1 MYINCHT
8 YYSLNYGL
16 ASPEQLVDTA
26 KTYGIKTLALTDI
39 NNVSAVFPFV
49 RACKKQGIRP
59 IVGIEFRDKDQRL
72 CYIGLARN
80 LKGFAALNK
89 HLSDSY
95 EKGIQATAPPL
106 EQVIIIYPGLVKP
119 LEHFRKYE
127 FVGIRPQ
134 DINRLFRSPLKQR
147 QDRLVAW
154 CPLTFLDEADH
165 DLHRVL
171 RAIGKNE
178 LISRLTTEDCA
189 SPTERF
195 FPIKQLLPLY
205 RLYPQIIRNTA
216 NIVRACS
223 IELEPQPTYNLQTFT
238 SSAEEDRELLRK
250 LALEGCERR
259 YGVRDITARKRVE
272 KELQAIDKLKFVAY
286 FLIIWDLIQYARHSD
301 IVHVGRGSGANSIVA
316 YCIGITDVDPLE
328 LNLYFERF
336 INEERSSMPDFDVD
350 FPSDQRHRILDYV
363 FKRYGRRHTA
373 FVCTY
378 NTFQYRSIMREVGKV
393 YGLPKAEIDRIVVS
407 PQDTGEHHEMAKKI
421 WEYAGRLADM
431 PNELSVHASGII
443 ISERPLF
450 EFSALR
456 PMPFGFPIVHFDMY
470 TAEDWGFNKYDILGQ
485 CGLSH
490 IRDCV
495 RYIRENRG
503 KAVDIDPK
511 KVFLDPKAKALLR
524 SGDTVGV
531 FYAESPNMRELL
543 PKLQCDNYPDLV
555 VASSI
560 IRPGVASSG
569 MMREYIRRHHEPY
582 AIAYLHESFAE
593 HLSETYG
600 VMVFQE
606 DVMKICHAYA
616 GLSLAESDV
625 LRKIMSGKNRHSETF
640 RMLHHKFFTYS
651 KKRGHPEATTREV
664 WRQIS
669 SFAGYS
675 FCKAHSAAFA
685 VLSFQDLYLK
695 AHYPLEFLLAV
706 INNFGGFYRTEVYVH
721 EARRLGATIHAPCV
735 NHSNYLSR
743 LNGNELYLGLGLI
756 LGLEKSVGEEIV
768 YNREMFGPYRSLADF
783 NSRIACAPTQ
793 LELLIKINAFRFTGY
808 NKYQLMWEKYRGS
821 SPVPNQPEA
830 LPLFV
835 TTDEKTELPEL
846 TEGVFDQAFD
856 EIELLKFPLCSPFLL
871 LDRSIQPGKLKHT
884 IPARDLGQYVDRS
897 VRILG
902 YFVCRKTTSTKQ
914 HELMA
919 FDAWYDEAGDYFNTV
934 IFPQEMR
941 AWPIKGIGIYLLE
954 GCVQAEFGVYSITLS
969 SLEKLPYIGDERF
982 NDEMNKGT

>member
-16 ASPEQLVDTA
+16 ASPEELVSAA
-26 KTYGIKTLALTDI
+26 KTYGLKTLALTDI
-39 NNVSAVFPFV
+39 NNVSGVFPFV
-49 RACKKQGIRP
+49 RACKQQGIRP
-59 IVGIEFRDKDQRL
+59 IVGIEFRDQEQRL
-72 CYIGLARN
+72 CYIGLAKTN
-80 LKGFAALNK
+80 AGFAVLNK

-95 EKGIQATAPPL
+95 TQGIREIAPYLP
-106 EQVIIIYPGLVKP
+106 EVYIIYPRLVKP
-119 LEHFRKYE
+119 LEHFREHEYIS
-127 FVGIRPQ
+127 VRPQ
-134 DINRLFRSPLKQR
+134 DVNRLFSSPLKKR

-154 CPLTFLDEADH
+154 CPVTFLEEEDH

-178 LISRLTTEDCA
+178 LITRLLPEDCA
-189 SPTERF
+189 LPTERF
-195 FPIKQLLPLY
+195 FPLAELLPRY
-205 RLYPQIIRNTA
+205 RLYPQIIQNTA
-216 NIVRACS
+216 NIVRSCS
-223 IELEPQPTYNLQTFT
+223 IELEPQTTYNRQIFT
-238 SSAEEDRELLRK
+238 HSAEEDRDLLRK

-259 YGVRDITARKRVE
+259 YGARNTAARKRVE

-363 FKRYGRRHTA
+363 FKRYGRLHTA

-393 YGLPKAEIDRIVVS
+393 YGLPKSEIDRIVLR
-407 PQDTGEHHEMAKKI
+407 PQDAGEHHEMAEKI
-421 WEYAGRLADM
+421 WQYAGRLADM

-443 ISERPLF
+443 ISESSLH

-495 RYIRENRG
+495 RYIRQNRG
-503 KAVDIDPK
+503 EAVDITPG
-511 KVFLDPKAKALLR
+511 KVFQDAAAQALLR
-524 SGDTVGV
+524 RGDTVGV

-569 MMREYIRRHHEPY
+569 MMQEYIVRHHAPHNFE
-582 AIAYLHESFAE
+582 YLHESFAE

-625 LRKIMSGKNRHSETF
+625 LRKIMSGKNRFSETF
-640 RMLHHKFFTYS
+640 QLLERKFFTNS
-651 KKRGHPEATTREV
+651 KKRGHPEDLTKEV
-664 WRQIS
+664 WRLIS

-706 INNFGGFYRTEVYVH
+706 INNFGGFYRTEIYVH
-721 EARRLGATIHAPCV
+721 EARRLGANIHAPCV
-735 NHSNYLSR
+735 NRSNYLSR
-743 LNGNELYLGLGLI
+743 LDGQDLFLGLGLI
-756 LGLEKSVGEEIV
+756 LGLEKAVGEEIV
-768 YNREMFGPYRSLADF
+768 YNREKFGPYRSLADF
-783 NSRIACAPTQ
+783 NSRIPCPPSQ

-808 NKYQLMWEKYRGS
+808 NKYQLMWEKYGGA
-821 SPVPNQPEA
+821 SPVPNQTAPPTLFLPAPE
-830 LPLFV
+830 
-835 TTDEKTELPEL
+835 EKTELPEL
-846 TEGVFDQAFD
+846 SEGAFDQAFD
-856 EIELLKFPLCSPFLL
+856 EIALLKFPLCSPFQL
-871 LDRSIQPGKLKHT
+871 LDRSLQPEKLEGL
-884 IPARDLGQYVDRS
+884 IPARELDQYIGREVKL
-897 VRILG
+897 LG
-902 YFVCRKTTSTKQ
+902 YFVCRKTTSTKH

-919 FDAWYDEAGDYFNTV
+919 FDAWYDETGDYFHTV
-934 IFPQEMR
+934 IFPQKMR

-954 GCVQAEFGVYSITLS
+954 GKVQAEFGVCSITLS

-982 NDEMNKGT
+982 VDDLMI

>member
-1 MYINCHT
+1 MYINCHS

-16 ASPEQLVDTA
+16 ASPEELVEAA
-26 KTYGIKTLALTDI
+26 KDKGLKTIALTDI
-39 NNVSAVFPFV
+39 NNVSGAFPFV
-49 RACKKQGIRP
+49 RACRKQGIHP
-59 IVGIEFRDKDQRL
+59 IIGIEFRDEEQRL

-80 LKGFAALNK
+80 QAGFAVLNK
-89 HLSDSY
+89 HLTDIY
-95 EKGIQATAPPL
+95 EQGIRPTAPRL
-106 EQVIIIYPGLVKP
+106 EQVIIIYPRLVKP
-119 LEHFRKYE
+119 LEHFRDYE
-127 FVGIRPQ
+127 YVGIRPQ
-134 DINRLFRSPLKQR
+134 DINRLFNSPLRRR
-147 QDRLVAW
+147 QDRLLAW
-154 CPLTFLDEADH
+154 CPVTLLEESDH

-171 RAIGKNE
+171 RAVGKNE
-178 LISRLTTEDCA
+178 LITRLEPEDYA

-195 FPIKQLLPLY
+195 FPIRQLLPVY
-205 RLYPQIIRNTA
+205 GLYPQIIQNTA
-216 NIVRACS
+216 AVVRDCNIDFETQRS
-223 IELEPQPTYNLQTFT
+223 YNRQTFT
-238 SSAEEDRELLRK
+238 SSADEDRELLRK
-250 LALEGCERR
+250 LALEGCDRR
-259 YGVRDITARKRVE
+259 YGRRDSAARKRVE
-272 KELQAIDKLKFVAY
+272 KELQAIDKLRFVSY

-378 NTFQYRSIMREVGKV
+378 NTFQFRSIMREVGKV
-393 YGLPKAEIDRIVVS
+393 YGLPKAEIDRIVAS
-407 PQDTGEHHEMAKKI
+407 PQSSGEHHELAGEI
-421 WEYAGRLADM
+421 WTYAHRLADI
-431 PNELSVHASGII
+431 PNELSVHASGVI
-443 ISERPLF
+443 ISEHPLF

-495 RYIRENRG
+495 RYVKQNHG

-511 KVFLDPKAKALLR
+511 NVFHDPDAKALLR
-524 SGDTVGV
+524 QGDTVGV

-582 AIAYLHESFAE
+582 TIEYLHHTFAE
-593 HLSETYG
+593 HLAETYG

-606 DVMKICHAYA
+606 DVMKICHAFA

-625 LRKIMSGKNRHSETF
+625 LRKIMSGKNRFSETF
-640 RMLHHKFFTYS
+640 QQLKHKFFTNS
-651 KKRGHPEATTREV
+651 KKQGHAETLTEEV

-706 INNFGGFYRTEVYVH
+706 INNFGGFYRTEIYVH
-721 EARRLGATIHAPCV
+721 EARRMGAVIHAPCV
-735 NHSNYLSR
+735 NHSDYLSC
-743 LNGNELYLGLGLI
+743 LHGEQLYLGLGLI
-756 LGLEKSVGEEIV
+756 LGLEKALGEEIV
-768 YNREMFGPYRSLADF
+768 YNRQQYGPYRSLADF
-783 NSRIACAPTQ
+783 VSRIDCAPTQ
-793 LELLIKINAFRFTGY
+793 LELLFKINSFRFTGL
-808 NKYQLMWEKYRGS
+808 NKYQLMWEKYQGAS
-821 SPVPNQPEA
+821 VQNQQATPS
-830 LPLFV
+830 LFA
-835 TTDEKTELPEL
+835 TPGEKTELPEL
-846 TEGVFDQAFD
+846 KEGTFDQAFD
-856 EIELLKFPLCSPFLL
+856 EIELLKFPLCSPFEL
-871 LDRSIQPGKLKHT
+871 LDRDQAQCIAAQT
-884 IPARDLGQYVDRS
+884 VAARDLPRLTDQS
-897 VRILG
+897 VCILG

-934 IFPQEMR
+934 IFPKAMR
-941 AWPIKGIGIYLLE
+941 AYPLKGIGIYRLE
-954 GCVQAEFGVYSITLS
+954 GTVQVEFGVYSITLT

-982 NDEMNKGT
+982 DE

>member
-1 MYINCHT
+1 MYINCHS

-16 ASPEQLVDTA
+16 VSPEKLVEKA
-26 KTYGIKTLALTDI
+26 KSQGLKTLALTDI
-39 NNVSAVFPFV
+39 NNVSGVFPFV
-49 RACKKQGIRP
+49 RACKKQGIHP
-59 IVGIEFRDKDQRL
+59 IVGIEFRDKDQDL
-72 CYIGLARN
+72 CYIGLA
-80 LKGFAALNK
+80 KDQTGFAVLNR
-89 HLSDSY
+89 HLSESY
-95 EKGIQATAPPL
+95 ERGIGKIAPKL
-106 EQVIIIYPGLVKP
+106 DHVIIIYPDLIKP
-119 LEHFRKYE
+119 LDHFRSYE
-127 FVGIRPQ
+127 YIGIRPQ
-134 DINRLFRSPLKQR
+134 DINRLFSSPLKKR
-147 QDRLVAW
+147 QDKLVAW
-154 CPLTFLDEADH
+154 CPVTFLEKDDH

-178 LISRLTTEDCA
+178 LITRLRAEDCA
-189 SPTERF
+189 SPAERF
-195 FPIKQLLPLY
+195 FPIRQLLPLY
-205 RLYPQIIRNTA
+205 QLYPSIIRNTA
-216 NIVRACS
+216 QIIRSCK
-223 IELEPQPTYNLQTFT
+223 LEFTAQREFNRQRFT
-238 SSAEEDRELLRK
+238 SSTREDRELLRK
-250 LALEGCERR
+250 LALEGCDRR
-259 YGVRDITARKRVE
+259 YGTRNLKARKRVE
-272 KELQAIDKLKFVAY
+272 KELQAIEKLQFVSY

-363 FKRYGRRHTA
+363 FKRYGRQHTA

-378 NTFQYRSIMREVGKV
+378 NTFQFRSIMREVGKV
-393 YGLPKAEIDRIVVS
+393 YGLPKAEIDRIVTQPLAS
-407 PQDTGEHHEMAKKI
+407 GEHHELAGKI
-421 WEYAGRLADM
+421 WVYGQRLADM

-443 ISERPLF
+443 ISEQPLF
-450 EFSALR
+450 NFSALR

-470 TAEDWGFNKYDILGQ
+470 IAEDWGFNKYDILGQ

-495 RYIRENRG
+495 RYIKQNQG

-511 KVFLDPKAKALLR
+511 VVFQDPKAKALLQ
-524 SGDTVGV
+524 SGDTIGV

-569 MMREYIRRHHEPY
+569 MMQEYIRRHHQPY
-582 AIAYLHESFAE
+582 AIEYLHESFAE

-600 VMVFQE
+600 IMVFQE

-625 LRKIMSGKNRHSETF
+625 LRKIMSGKNRFSETF
-640 RMLHHKFFTYS
+640 QLLQNKFFVYS
-651 KKRGHPEATTREV
+651 KKRGHPEATTEEV

-706 INNFGGFYRTEVYVH
+706 INNFGGFYRTEIYVH
-721 EARRLGATIHAPCV
+721 EARRLGATIHAPCI
-735 NHSNYLSR
+735 NRSDYLSR
-743 LNGNELYLGLGLI
+743 LNGKDLYLGLGLI
-756 LGLEKSVGEEIV
+756 LGLEKKLGEEIA
-768 YNREMFGPYRSLADF
+768 YNREQFGPYGSLPDF
-783 NSRIACAPTQ
+783 CGRIDCAPTQ
-793 LELLIKINAFRFTGY
+793 LELLIKINALRFTGL
-808 NKYQLMWEKYRGS
+808 NKYQLMWEKYQAA
-821 SPVPNQPEA
+821 SPIRNQQDAPT
-830 LPLFV
+830 LFV
-835 TTDEKTELPEL
+835 TSGEKAELPEL
-846 TEGVFDQAFD
+846 KEGPYDQAFD
-856 EIELLKFPLCSPFLL
+856 EIELLKFPICSPFHL
-871 LDRSIQPGKLKHT
+871 LDRKHQQEKGKSTILAGELKAH
-884 IPARDLGQYVDRS
+884 AQQEVA
-897 VRILG
+897 ILG
-902 YFVCRKTTSTKQ
+902 YFVCRKTTATKQ

-934 IFPQEMR
+934 IFPKAMR
-941 AWPIKGIGIYLLE
+941 AYPLKGTGIYLME
-954 GCVQAEFGVYSITLS
+954 GLVQEEFGVYSLTLN

-982 NDEMNKGT
+982 DDR